1 MYLDVN
7 LFLSSVDVWGLF
19 LELGRE
25 GGNYELFFI
34 RELQK
39 SNGVFAYFFFSEI
52 SSLSLAI
59 KLYICSQLEEK

>member
-1 MYLDVN
+1 MYLVVN
-7 LFLSSVDVWGLF
+7 MFLSSLGVLGLF

-34 RELQK
+34 RELRK
-39 SNGVFAYFFFSEI
+39 SNKVFAYFFFREI

-59 KLYICSQLEEK
+59 NLYICS